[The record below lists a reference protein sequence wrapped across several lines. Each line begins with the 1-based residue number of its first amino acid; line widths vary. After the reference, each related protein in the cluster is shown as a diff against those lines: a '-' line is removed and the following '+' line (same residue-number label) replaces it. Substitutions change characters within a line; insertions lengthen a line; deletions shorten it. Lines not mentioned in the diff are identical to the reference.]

1 MSENLPGLTES
12 FIYLEC
18 VAVSTRI
25 ERSGRFGSLFGEEI
39 YIIYVV
45 SYSIRYIHYPTHTTL
60 SLLSLQ

>member
-1 MSENLPGLTES
+1 MSKVLPGVTEN

-25 ERSGRFGSLFGEEI
+25 ERSGRFGSLFDEEI

-45 SYSIRYIHYPTHTTL
+45 SYSIQYIHYPTHTTH